1 VTHSTIATGMY
12 VPPNPPM
19 SRVRAVTA
27 MARLGGLASL
37 FVWDH
42 VQDLYP
48 TALWDKSF
56 TWLSEKPPS
65 PHELFEYQTL
75 LGALAA
81 RVGRI
86 QLGVGVTE
94 PIRRHPV
101 VIAQSALTLAHLAKS
116 PPIIGLGP
124 GERMNTAP
132 YGLSGAHAVERFDE
146 ALQIIRRCLSSR
158 GLINFSGRHF
168 RLEQAVLDL
177 QPPPGRVPQ
186 LWIAAHGPRMLEL
199 TGRYGDGWFP
209 ASIMIASPGEYDS
222 KLGQIRAAAGEA
234 GRDPN
239 AVVPALVAYI
249 AVARTEEKAQAL
261 LNSRLLRYWGLLFP
275 AERWRAV
282 GLQHPFGADFRGAV
296 DIVPE
301 QYDRD
306 TLDTGLAAVTPEVI
320 RTGILVGTP
329 EQISRRLREFGQ
341 AGLRHVVLAALSSYL
356 SLPDAVYAGQA
367 IRRIAHL
374 LRT

>member
-1 VTHSTIATGMY
+1 
-12 VPPNPPM
+12 
-19 SRVRAVTA
+19 
-27 MARLGGLASL
+27 
-37 FVWDH
+37 
-42 VQDLYP
+42 
-48 TALWDKSF
+48 LWDKSF

-209 ASIMIASPGEYDS
+209 ASIMIASPEEYDS
-222 KLGQIRAAAGEA
+222 KLGQIRAVAGEA